1 MKNKNIFI
9 IIAVLAIIAIII
21 GIFTL
26 IPKGPEETLPDDGKE
41 PGSDIIVNIPGD
53 DNEDDTE
60 SDTPVE
66 EPPEDDTDVGTT
78 DKENNN
84 KTESKPTV
92 EDSSTTPTQDKTV
105 PDTEIPEDSV
115 SEGTKLDSAI
125 QYGPSS
131 GEDRNDAILEEKDKA
146 KEELYKDIQD
156 IIKGDENS
164 YIDTTPKDEIIV
176 TEESGDTGL
185 GKNNAEFISPVTE
198 GSNPFAQGN
207 TTKVTD
213 KNSDDYIG
221 NGDRPGEGIHF

>member
-21 GIFTL
+21 GIFSL
-26 IPKGPEETLPDDGKE
+26 IPKGSEETLPDDGKE

-60 SDTPVE
+60 SNTSPE
-66 EPPEDDTDVGTT
+66 EDPKDNSDIETT

-92 EDSSTTPTQDKTV
+92 EDSSTTPTQDKTI
-105 PDTEIPEDSV
+105 PNTENPEDYV
-115 SEGTKLDSAI
+115 SDDTQLDSPI

-131 GEDRNDAILEEKDKA
+131 GEDRNDTILEEKDNA

-156 IIKGDENS
+156 IIEGDENS

-207 TTKVTD
+207 TTSVTD
-213 KNSDDYIG
+213 TNSDDYIG
-221 NGDRPGEGIHF
+221 DGDRPGEGIHF